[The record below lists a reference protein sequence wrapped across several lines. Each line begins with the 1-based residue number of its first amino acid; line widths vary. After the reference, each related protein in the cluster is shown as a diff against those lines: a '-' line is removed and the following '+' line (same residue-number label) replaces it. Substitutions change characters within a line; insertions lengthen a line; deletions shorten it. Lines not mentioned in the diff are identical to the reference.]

1 MESLMNWS
9 VEESRQLYGIKT
21 WGAGYFDIDQNGQ
34 VIVFPQADRKQPSIN
49 MYEIADSIREHNLQL
64 PVLVRFID
72 IVEHRVSSLVD
83 YFSNARS
90 EYGYRGKY
98 FPVYPIKVNQ
108 QKTVIDG
115 ILKSN
120 PGVVGLEAGSR
131 AELLANIALSTGG
144 PIVCNGY
151 KDSAYIRLALIGQRM
166 GLNVFLVIEKLSELQ
181 LILAEAEKLNV
192 EPQLGVRIR
201 LSNIGDHRWQN
212 TGGDKS
218 KFGLGPTQVL
228 SLLEQLN
235 QRNCLQWLKM
245 MHFHIGSQ
253 VTNMANFESG
263 IKEAGRFYV
272 ELHRLGA
279 QLTTLDVGGGLAVDY
294 EANGSDKTTSINYSL
309 EAYAQTIV
317 RSVKQ
322 ICDSNRIPEPDIL
335 TESGRAIT
343 AHHSV
348 LITNVVDVERL
359 TKQSVMSQQVTTNIQ
374 HLMELSEQIETR
386 FKQIRKDFTEGW
398 LDLLQ
403 LIDEES
409 TCYLQM
415 QQVRDQLNA
424 LKLSGNIHP
433 SAVDTLDSLNERLAD
448 KVFCNFSLF
457 QSMPDV
463 WAFQQRFPI
472 MPLARLDEQPLRRG
486 VIQDLT
492 CDSDGSIAHYV
503 EQHGIE
509 STMPLHDIAEN
520 EQYYLGFFLLGAYQ
534 EILGDMHNLFG
545 DVDAINIH
553 LDDRGQSHYYSPNTG
568 DTVADLF
575 RYVHIEP
582 ELILERLQL
591 KLDSADLE
599 GTLKQEFEAMFK
611 TTLQSG
617 TYLGQL
623 E

>member
-1 MESLMNWS
+1 MDWS
-9 VEESRQLYGIKT
+9 VEESRKLYGIET
-21 WGAGYFDIDQNGQ
+21 WGAGYFDINENGQ
-34 VIVFPQADRKQPSIN
+34 VVVYPQADSKKPGIN
-49 MYEIADSIREHNLQL
+49 MHEIADSIREHDLQL

-72 IVEHRVSSLVD
+72 ILEHRVDSLVD
-83 YFSNARS
+83 CFSNARS
-90 EYGYRGKY
+90 EYGYRGQY

-120 PGVVGLEAGSR
+120 PGVIGLEAGSR
-131 AELLANIALSTGG
+131 AELLANIAMSGGG

-151 KDSAYIRLALIGQRM
+151 KDSAYIRLALIAQRM
-166 GLNVFLVIEKLSELQ
+166 GLTVFLVIEKLSELQ
-181 LILAEAEKLNV
+181 PIFAEAEKLKV
-192 EPQLGVRIR
+192 EPQLGVRMR

-212 TGGDKS
+212 TGGEKS
-218 KFGLGPTQVL
+218 KFGLGPSQVL

-235 QRNCLQWLKM
+235 QRNCLHWLKM

-253 VTNMANFESG
+253 VNNLENFETG
-263 IKEAGRFYV
+263 LLEAGRFYA

-294 EANGSDKTTSINYSL
+294 EASGTDKASSMNYSL

-322 ICDSNRIPEPDIL
+322 ICDSHRIPEPDIL
-335 TESGRAIT
+335 TESGRAMT

-348 LITNVVDVERL
+348 LITNVVDVESL
-359 TKQSVMSQQVTTNIQ
+359 TKQSVVSQQVTTNIQ
-374 HLMELSEQIETR
+374 HLMELPEQIESR
-386 FKQIRKDFTEGW
+386 LKQIRKDFTEGW

-403 LIDEES
+403 LIDAES
-409 TCYLQM
+409 TCYVQLQ
-415 QQVRDQLNA
+415 QIRDQLNI
-424 LKLSGNIHP
+424 LKLSRTIHP
-433 SAVDTLDSLNERLAD
+433 SAEDTLNNLNEKLAD

-463 WAFQQRFPI
+463 WAFQQCFPI
-472 MPLARLDEQPLRRG
+472 MPLARLNEQPLQRG

-503 EQHGIE
+503 EQDGIE
-509 STMPLHDIAEN
+509 STMPLHDIPDN
-520 EQYYLGFFLLGAYQ
+520 EAYYLGFFLLGAYQ

-553 LDDRGQSHYYSPNTG
+553 LDENGQSHYYSPNTG
-568 DTVADLF
+568 DTIADLF
-575 RYVHIEP
+575 HYVHIDP
-582 ELILERLQL
+582 EQILGRLQL
-591 KLDSADLE
+591 KLNSADLSSE
-599 GTLKQEFEAMFK
+599 LKQEFETMFK

-617 TYLGQL
+617 TYLRQI